1 MVQVDEL
8 GIVLEA
14 YTKGLE
20 EGLEKATQK
29 TKEFEKSTRDA
40 SLKTMESLAVQ
51 EAMVSS
57 LNQISGGFAKAT
69 AAASELGY
77 INEEQTKSLNKAR
90 FAFEVVAGP
99 IEVAIALQKLYSIT
113 SLATI
118 KAKIMESTVVT
129 TTTAAYAKLNAV
141 MVANPIMAIL
151 VGVILLVVALVALE
165 RKFGLVTK
173 SVAMLGEIFEMLSNK
188 VDRVL
193 DSIKGVTSAAAE
205 LGEALTFGPISGVMN
220 LLGGR

>member
-1 MVQVDEL
+1 
-8 GIVLEA
+8 
-14 YTKGLE
+14 
-20 EGLEKATQK
+20 
-29 TKEFEKSTRDA
+29 
-40 SLKTMESLAVQ
+40 
-51 EAMVSS
+51 
-57 LNQISGGFAKAT
+57 
-69 AAASELGY
+69 
-77 INEEQTKSLNKAR
+77 
-90 FAFEVVAGP
+90 
-99 IEVAIALQKLYSIT
+99 
-113 SLATI
+113 
-118 KAKIMESTVVT
+118 MESTVVT

>member
-20 EGLEKATQK
+20 EGLEKASQK
-29 TKEFEKSTRDA
+29 TKEFEKSTGDA
-40 SLKTMESLAVQ
+40 SLKTMEMLAVQ

-57 LNQISGGFAKAT
+57 LNQISGGMAKST
-69 AAASELGY
+69 AAASELGL
-77 INEEQTKSLNKAR
+77 ISEDTTKSLNKAR
-90 FAFEVVAGP
+90 FAFEVIAGP
-99 IEVAIALQKLYSIT
+99 IEIAIALQKLYSIT

-118 KAKIMESTVVT
+118 KTKILESSVVT
-129 TTTAAYAKLNAV
+129 GTAAAWTSLNVAIA
-141 MVANPIMAIL
+141 ANPITAIII
-151 VGVILLVVALVALE
+151 GVILLVVALVALE

-173 SVAMLGEIFEMLSNK
+173 AVDALGKIFEMLGQK
-188 VDRVL
+188 VDKVM

-205 LGEALTFGPISGVMN
+205 LGDALTFGPISGLMN
-220 LLGGR
+220 VLGGR

>member
-14 YTKGLE
+14 YTRGLE

-29 TKEFEKSTRDA
+29 TKEFEKSTGDA

-69 AAASELGY
+69 AAASELGF

-90 FAFEVVAGP
+90 FAFELVAGP
-99 IEVAIALQKLYSIT
+99 VEVAIALQKLYSIT

-118 KAKIMESTVVT
+118 KAKIMESAVVT
-129 TTTAAYAKLNAV
+129 KTTAAYAKLNAV
-141 MVANPIMAIL
+141 MAANPIMAI
-151 VGVILLVVALVALE
+151 VIGVILLVVALVALE

-173 SVAMLGEIFEMLSNK
+173 SVEMLGQIFEILSNK
-188 VDRVL
+188 VDKVL

-205 LGEALTFGPISGVMN
+205 LGDALAFGPISGVMN
-220 LLGGR
+220 VLGGR